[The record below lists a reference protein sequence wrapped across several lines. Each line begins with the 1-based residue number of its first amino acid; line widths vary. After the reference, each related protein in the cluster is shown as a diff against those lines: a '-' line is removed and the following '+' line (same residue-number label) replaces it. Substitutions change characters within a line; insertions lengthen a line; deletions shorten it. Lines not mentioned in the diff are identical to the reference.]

1 MTRRFRSILFLSALL
16 LVASA
21 IAGIAQ
27 PRLGRAADTPARKT
41 ITVTGNGTITTVPDR
56 AAFDFSV
63 TSQAA
68 TAKAA
73 LAKNAAEAAAV
84 IAALKNAGIATAD
97 LQTGQVSLNPQFNQ
111 AGTDVVGYTA
121 ANTVSA
127 KTTIAKAGSIVDAAV
142 DAGANGVSGP
152 SLSRSDS
159 SALYRDALKN
169 AVADAREKAKALA
182 AASGLT
188 LGGVQVVVEGAQS
201 SPPIPFAAAKDGAAS
216 VTPIEPGTQEID
228 ASVTVTYGAS

>member
-27 PRLGRAADTPARKT
+27 PRLGRAADIPAKKT
-41 ITVTGNGTITTVPDR
+41 ITVTGNGTVTTVPDR

-63 TSQAA
+63 SSQGT
-68 TAKAA
+68 TAKTA
-73 LAKNAAEAAAV
+73 LAKNADEAAAV
-84 IAALKNAGIATAD
+84 IAALKNAGIAAAD
-97 LQTGQVSLNPQFNQ
+97 LQTGQVSLSPQFNQ

-121 ANTVSA
+121 SNTVTA
-127 KTTIAKAGSIVDAAV
+127 KTTIAKAGSLVDAAV
-142 DAGANGVSGP
+142 NAGANGVSGP

-159 SALYRDALKN
+159 DALYRDALKD
-169 AVADAREKAKALA
+169 AVADAGEKAKALA

-188 LGGVQVVVEGAQS
+188 LGVAQVIVEGAQS
-201 SPPIPFAAAKDGAAS
+201 SPPIPFAAKDAAAS
-216 VTPIEPGTQEID
+216 ATPIEPGTQEIG
-228 ASVTVTYGAS
+228 ASVTVTYDAS

>member
-1 MTRRFRSILFLSALL
+1 MMRRLRWILSLSALL

-27 PRLGRAADTPARKT
+27 PRLGRAADTPAKKT
-41 ITVTGNGTITTVPDR
+41 ITVTGNGTVTTVPDR

-73 LAKNAAEAAAV
+73 LAKNADEAAAV
-84 IAALKNAGIATAD
+84 IAALKSAGVAAAD

-111 AGTDVVGYTA
+111 AGTEVVGYTA
-121 ANTVSA
+121 TNSVTA
-127 KTTIAKAGSIVDAAV
+127 KTTISKAGSIVDAAV
-142 DAGANGVSGP
+142 NAGANGVSGP

-159 SALYRDALKN
+159 DALYRDALKD
-169 AVADAREKAKALA
+169 AVADAGGKAKALA
-182 AASGLT
+182 AAAGLT
-188 LGGVQVVVEGAQS
+188 LGGVQVIVEGAQA
-201 SPPIPFAAAKDGAAS
+201 SPPIPYAAKDAVAAG
-216 VTPIEPGTQEID
+216 TPIEPGTQEID
-228 ASVTVTYGAS
+228 ASVTVTYDAS

>member
-1 MTRRFRSILFLSALL
+1 MMRRLRWILSLSALL

-27 PRLGRAADTPARKT
+27 PRLGRAADTPAKKT
-41 ITVTGNGTITTVPDR
+41 ITVTGNGTVTTVPDR

-73 LAKNAAEAAAV
+73 LAKNADEAAAV
-84 IAALKNAGIATAD
+84 IAALKSAGVAAAD

-121 ANTVSA
+121 TNSVSA
-127 KTTIAKAGSIVDAAV
+127 KTTIAKAGSI
-142 DAGANGVSGP
+142 
-152 SLSRSDS
+152 
-159 SALYRDALKN
+159 
-169 AVADAREKAKALA
+169 
-182 AASGLT
+182 
-188 LGGVQVVVEGAQS
+188 
-201 SPPIPFAAAKDGAAS
+201 
-216 VTPIEPGTQEID
+216 
-228 ASVTVTYGAS
+228 

>member
-1 MTRRFRSILFLSALL
+1 MTRRLRSILFLSALL

-27 PRLGRAADTPARKT
+27 PRLGRAADIPAGKT
-41 ITVTGNGTITTVPDR
+41 ITVTGNGTVRTVPDR
-56 AAFDFSV
+56 AGFDFSV
-63 TSQAA
+63 TSQAT

-73 LAKNAAEAAAV
+73 LAKNGGEAAAV
-84 IAALKNAGIATAD
+84 IAALKNAGIPAAD
-97 LQTGQVSLNPQFNQ
+97 LQTGQVSLSPQFNQ
-111 AGTDVVGYTA
+111 AGTDVVGYIA
-121 ANTVSA
+121 SNTVSMT
-127 KTTIAKAGSIVDAAV
+127 TTIAKAGSVVDAAV
-142 DAGANGVSGP
+142 NAGANGVSGP

-159 SALYRDALKN
+159 DALYRDALKN

-201 SPPIPFAAAKDGAAS
+201 SPPIPFAAKDAAAS
-216 VTPIEPGTQEID
+216 GTPIEPGTQQID

>member
-1 MTRRFRSILFLSALL
+1 MTKRFRSILFLSALL

-21 IAGIAQ
+21 VAGIAQ
-27 PRLGRAADTPARKT
+27 PRLGRAADTPAKKT
-41 ITVTGNGTITTVPDR
+41 ITVTGNGTVTTVPDR

-63 TSQAA
+63 TSQGA

-73 LAKNAAEAAAV
+73 LAKNADEATAV
-84 IAALKNAGIATAD
+84 IAALKNAGIAAAD
-97 LQTGQVSLNPQFNQ
+97 LQTGQVSLSPQFNQ
-111 AGTDVVGYTA
+111 AGTDVVGYVA
-121 ANTVSA
+121 SNTVSA

-142 DAGANGVSGP
+142 NAGANGVSGP

-159 SALYRDALKN
+159 DALYRAALKN
-169 AVADAREKAKALA
+169 AVADAGEKAKTLA

-201 SPPIPFAAAKDGAAS
+201 SPPIPFAAAKDSVGS
-216 VTPIEPGTQEID
+216 VTPVEPGTQEVA
-228 ASVTVTYGAS
+228 ASVTVTYDAS

>member
-1 MTRRFRSILFLSALL
+1 MMRRLRWIVFLSALL

-27 PRLGRAADTPARKT
+27 PRLGRAADSPAKKT
-41 ITVTGNGTITTVPDR
+41 ITVTGNGTVTTVPDR

-73 LAKNAAEAAAV
+73 LAKNADEAAAV
-84 IAALKNAGIATAD
+84 IAALKNAGIAAAD

-121 ANTVSA
+121 TNTVTA
-127 KTTIAKAGSIVDAAV
+127 KTSIAKAGSIVDAAV
-142 DAGANGVSGP
+142 NAGANGVSGP

-159 SALYRDALKN
+159 DALYRDALKD
-169 AVADAREKAKALA
+169 AVADAGQKAKALA

-188 LGGVQVVVEGAQS
+188 LGGVQVIVEGAQA
-201 SPPIPFAAAKDGAAS
+201 SPPIPFASKDAVAS
-216 VTPIEPGTQEID
+216 GTPIEPGTQEIG
-228 ASVTVTYGAS
+228 ASVTVTYEAS

>member
-1 MTRRFRSILFLSALL
+1 MMRRFRWILFLSALL

-27 PRLGRAADTPARKT
+27 PRLGRAADSPTKKK
-41 ITVTGNGTITTVPDR
+41 ITVTGNGTVTTVPDR

-73 LAKNAAEAAAV
+73 LAQNADAAAAV
-84 IAALKNAGIATAD
+84 IAALKSAGIAPAD

-121 ANTVSA
+121 TNTVTA
-127 KTTIAKAGSIVDAAV
+127 KTSIAKAGSIVDAAV
-142 DAGANGVSGP
+142 NAGANGVSGP
-152 SLSRSDS
+152 SLARSDS
-159 SALYRDALKN
+159 DALYRDALKA
-169 AVADAREKAKALA
+169 AVADAGEKAKALA

-188 LGGVQVVVEGAQS
+188 LGGVQVIVEGAQA
-201 SPPIPFAAAKDGAAS
+201 SPPIPFASKDAAS
-216 VTPIEPGTQEID
+216 AGTPIEPGTQEIG
-228 ASVTVTYGAS
+228 ASVTVTYEAS

>member
-27 PRLGRAADTPARKT
+27 PRLGRAADTPAKNT
-41 ITVTGNGTITTVPDR
+41 ITVTGNGTVTAVPDR

-63 TSQAA
+63 SSQAT

-73 LAKNAAEAAAV
+73 LAKNADEAAAV
-84 IAALKNAGIATAD
+84 VAALKNAGIAAAD
-97 LQTGQVSLNPQFNQ
+97 LQTSQVSLSPQFNQ

-121 ANTVSA
+121 SNTVTA
-127 KTTIAKAGSIVDAAV
+127 KTTIAKAGSVVDAAV
-142 DAGANGVSGP
+142 NAGANGVSGP

-159 SALYRDALKN
+159 DALYRDALKH
-169 AVADAREKAKALA
+169 AVADAGEKAKALA

-188 LGGVQVVVEGAQS
+188 LGGVQVIVEGAQS
-201 SPPIPFAAAKDGAAS
+201 SPPIPFAAKDAAAS
-216 VTPIEPGTQEID
+216 ATPIEPGTQEIG
-228 ASVTVTYGAS
+228 ASVTVTYDAS